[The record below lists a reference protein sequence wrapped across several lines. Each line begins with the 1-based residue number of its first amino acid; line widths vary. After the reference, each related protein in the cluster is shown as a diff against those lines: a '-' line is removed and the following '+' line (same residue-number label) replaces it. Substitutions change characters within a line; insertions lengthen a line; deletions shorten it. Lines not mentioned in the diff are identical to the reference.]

1 VTDKMG
7 YDRDPGL
14 KTMPGRAPRYV
25 GNILLWSGLLLVL
38 SGFTGVVKAEWTG
51 VAFEIADT
59 TSGWEFS
66 NGTRETTISSLAFQI
81 EERTA
86 SGLSVGGGIGYMT
99 IRIDGNEE
107 VETKKFDGEFFE
119 IYFRKEF
126 SISESFSL
134 EMLLDYGF
142 YGGDENTS
150 SDSRD
155 DISWNQLGFDFSASF
170 QLNNIRIAPFASYTD
185 IDGDISGDDPTE
197 VFTLEDEIGYG
208 LRFDFFTESTAFVR
222 LQLQTGSYD
231 GGYLTFVRRY

>member
-1 VTDKMG
+1 MC
-7 YDRDPGL
+7 YDRGPDL
-14 KTMPGRAPRYV
+14 KTKPCRVPRYS
-25 GNILLWSGLLLVL
+25 GNLLLWSGLLLVW

-59 TSGWEFS
+59 RSDWAFS
-66 NGTRETTISSLAFQI
+66 DGTRETKINSLTFQI

-99 IRIDGNEE
+99 MRVDGNEE
-107 VETKKFDGEFFE
+107 VETKKFDGEYFE
-119 IYFRKEF
+119 IYFRQEF

-134 EMLLDYGF
+134 DMLLDYGF
-142 YGGDENTS
+142 YGGDENS
-150 SDSRD
+150 GDDRD
-155 DISWNQLGFDFSASF
+155 DISWNQLGFEFSASF
-170 QLNNIRIAPFASYTD
+170 KRENIRIAPFASYTD

-197 VFTLEDEIGYG
+197 TFSLEDEIGYG
-208 LRFDFFTESTAFVR
+208 LRLDFFTESTAFVR

>member
-1 VTDKMG
+1 MCYKGGPDLRTLPCRV
-7 YDRDPGL
+7 
-14 KTMPGRAPRYV
+14 PRYF
-25 GNILLWSGLLLVL
+25 GNLLLWSGLLLVL
-38 SGFTGVVKAEWTG
+38 SGFTGLVKAEWSG
-51 VAFEIADT
+51 IAFEIGDT
-59 TSGWEFS
+59 KSDWEFS
-66 NGTRETTISSLAFQI
+66 NSTRETSISSLTFQI

-99 IRIDGNEE
+99 MRIDGNEE
-107 VETKKFDGEFFE
+107 VETKKFDGEYFE
-119 IYFRKEF
+119 IYFRQEF

-142 YGGDENTS
+142 YGGDENTN
-150 SDSRD
+150 SDNRD

-170 QLNNIRIAPFASYTD
+170 KLDNIRIAPFASYTD

-208 LRFDFFTESTAFVR
+208 LRLDFFTDSTAFVR
-222 LQLQTGSYD
+222 LQLQTGSYN

>member
-1 VTDKMG
+1 MCYKGGPDLRTLPCRV
-7 YDRDPGL
+7 
-14 KTMPGRAPRYV
+14 PRYL
-25 GNILLWSGLLLVL
+25 GNLLLWSGLLLVL
-38 SGFTGVVKAEWTG
+38 SGFTGLVKAEWSG
-51 VAFEIADT
+51 IAFEIGDT
-59 TSGWEFS
+59 KSDWEFS
-66 NGTRETTISSLAFQI
+66 NSTRETSISSLTFQI

-99 IRIDGNEE
+99 MRIDGNEE
-107 VETKKFDGEFFE
+107 VETKKFDGEYFE
-119 IYFRKEF
+119 IYFRQEF

-142 YGGDENTS
+142 YGGDENTN
-150 SDSRD
+150 SDNRD

-170 QLNNIRIAPFASYTD
+170 KLDNIRIAPFASYTD

-208 LRFDFFTESTAFVR
+208 LRLDFFTDSTAFVR
-222 LQLQTGSYD
+222 LQLQTGSYN